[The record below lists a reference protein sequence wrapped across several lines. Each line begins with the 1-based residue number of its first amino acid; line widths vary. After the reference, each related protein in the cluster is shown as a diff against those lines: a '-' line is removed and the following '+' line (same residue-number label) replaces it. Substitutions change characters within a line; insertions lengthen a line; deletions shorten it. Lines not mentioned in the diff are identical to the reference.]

1 MYPLPGAVSQ
11 LSKCCPTA
19 PNCMRVSGCCV
30 TVLIRTCNVHLSSFP
45 IRRLPHNA
53 FPGSDSF
60 PIPFQSPPL
69 PDARVASQ
77 HTSKPAHLPA
87 SRLSPSR
94 RLVRVRR
101 SGEGLLTL
109 AGPPAWAPHK
119 VRAQGPPFE
128 ILTQHASHCARCAAL
143 RSLLLRHPHAARPCV
158 PLADAEDSGLH
169 WTQANKTG
177 GGNTHQHFVLQADA
191 KHRQ

>member
-19 PNCMRVSGCCV
+19 PNCMRVSGCVCDSTYKDV
-30 TVLIRTCNVHLSSFP
+30 QCVHLSSFP
-45 IRRLPHNA
+45 IRRLPHMC
-53 FPGSDSF
+53 FRVPFVSDSF
-60 PIPFQSPPL
+60 PVPPL

-143 RSLLLRHPHAARPCV
+143 RSLLLRHPHAARPCAV
-158 PLADAEDSGLH
+158 G
-169 WTQANKTG
+169 
-177 GGNTHQHFVLQADA
+177 
-191 KHRQ
+191 RR